1 VPKLSMVLVLT
12 TRNLLYVALFLWAVV
27 ALVAILRRP
36 RDQHPDGGVDA
47 AALDWMDARR

>member
-1 VPKLSMVLVLT
+1 MVLVLT

-27 ALVAILRRP
+27 ALAALLRRP
-36 RDQHPDGGVDA
+36 REPDLDGGVDD